1 MVKCFNGMADPE
13 NRSNKV
19 ADLSNASLYKGYLTG
34 DFL

>member
-1 MVKCFNGMADPE
+1 MVKCFNGMADPG